1 MHASIKYLSSACLSA
16 LLFGC
21 ADHPR
26 LRALPNAPMAPASSA
41 DEAYLLGRQQH
52 MAERYAAAIDSYQAA
67 LRVNPRHVNASNGLA
82 TLDAQRGDLMQ
93 AITRWR
99 ALTSGAAVLSGPASA
114 FLFSNLGYA
123 HLLNGEYT
131 QAITTLER
139 ACELDPSNHRPW
151 HHLGS
156 ALEKLGQFDSARH
169 MFEHA
174 STLEQRDKGHTAL
187 ALALAPA
194 PVLPSTASTAN
205 TASTASSA
213 AASDG
218 WAVTEVR
225 QSSNGMYELRRSAPM
240 AATAATPA
248 AGTAA
253 PAAVAAPPVSFA
265 RATLEIRNGNGI
277 TGMARSVARQMG
289 DASLRVIRLSN
300 DKRFDVAHTRVEYQ
314 RAFRQTAERLAG
326 RFGNVAV
333 MEVVN
338 ANGADVRLVM
348 GRDLLHRKVEPRRI
362 SYVAPARAATPT

>member
-1 MHASIKYLSSACLSA
+1 MHASIKYLSSVCLSA

-26 LRALPNAPMAPASSA
+26 LRALPNALAPANSA

-82 TLDAQRGDLMQ
+82 MLDAQRGDLVQ
-93 AITRWR
+93 AIARWR
-99 ALTSGAAVLSGPASA
+99 ALISGAAAPSGPASA

-131 QAITTLER
+131 QAITALER
-139 ACELDPSNHRPW
+139 ACALNPSNHRPW

-156 ALEKLGQFDSARH
+156 AFEKLGQFERARQ

-174 STLEQRDKGHTAL
+174 SALEQRDKGHTAL
-187 ALALAPA
+187 APAPA
-194 PVLPSTASTAN
+194 PASVPVLPSTAS
-205 TASTASSA
+205 SA
-213 AASDG
+213 AVPDG

-225 QSSNGMYELRRSAPM
+225 QTSNGMYELRRSAPM
-240 AATAATPA
+240 AAAATPA
-248 AGTAA
+248 AGTSALM
-253 PAAVAAPPVSFA
+253 AVAAPPAPFA
-265 RATLEIRNGNGI
+265 RVTLEIRNGNGI
-277 TGMARSVARQMG
+277 TGMARSLARQMS
-289 DASLRVIRLSN
+289 DASLHVIRLSN
-300 DKRFDVAHTRVEYQ
+300 DKRFDVAYTRVEYQ
-314 RAFRQTAERLAG
+314 PAFRQAAERLAG

-333 MEVVN
+333 MEVEN
-338 ANGADVRLVM
+338 AKGADVRLVM

-362 SYVAPARAATPT
+362 SYVAPARPATPT